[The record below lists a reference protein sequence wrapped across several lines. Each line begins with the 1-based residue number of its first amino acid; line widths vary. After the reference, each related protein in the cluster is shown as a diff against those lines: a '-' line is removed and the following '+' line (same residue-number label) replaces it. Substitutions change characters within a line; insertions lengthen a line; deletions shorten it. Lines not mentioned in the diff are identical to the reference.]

1 MFAHGIFFEE
11 KKLKRTKEMA
21 QREIKNEKKKKV
33 PKCCYY

>member
-11 KKLKRTKEMA
+11 KKRTKEMA